1 MKACQDI
8 VLFCSTAIVGWSKA
22 FLLCD
27 CILAIT
33 DNTQE
38 NWQSFYSLSEIV
50 SSIKIMLTYKASINV
65 YVCQSNATWLL
76 LSRSHARSH
85 GNICTQSLMYKF
97 TWVRLAFIGTYKLNL
112 VDHDKTVRISWQL
125 AAALVNTCAH
135 NHPACRKKSYLV
147 NTVTGTLDE

>member
-97 TWVRLAFIGTYKLNL
+97 TWVRLAFIGTCSQYILP
-112 VDHDKTVRISWQL
+112 R
-125 AAALVNTCAH
+125 
-135 NHPACRKKSYLV
+135 RKKSCGQYL
-147 NTVTGTLDE
+147 TVFWWISQLTDTLQTFLIHNWVPFD